1 MFKFWS
7 AIQKEAYMLW
17 SDKVGLLFMFV
28 MPLLLV
34 TVVTIVQDSAFQLVN
49 KNRIKMLVANHDN
62 GVQGDSLVSLLS
74 HSGMFGLQFDNNLK
88 ENEMIA
94 SLKDVNV
101 LTAIFIP
108 ENFSMQLESKARNIS
123 QHVLYDFG
131 IVDGIDNYSFTAPGL
146 LLYYDPILQESFT
159 MTVSNIL
166 AAYISKI
173 ESKLMLQ
180 LLYADMEIEG
190 NADRVSKLI
199 TGNRIEIL
207 AIPAKGENAPV
218 AINAS
223 QHNVPAW
230 TIFAM
235 FFMVISLGGN
245 IVKEKVSG
253 SFVRLKT
260 MPSSIMWPFSA
271 KMILYLLVAIMQVIL
286 IFSFGATLFEYI
298 KLPLLEIPQNWPAFA
313 TVVLISGLA
322 AVSYAMLIGIYVKT
336 QVQANGLGAISIII
350 FAALGG
356 IWVPVFMMPDYL
368 QTISW
373 FSPLRQSL
381 DAFYTL
387 FLNDGKW
394 TDLWPSLRNLLV
406 FIFLCQMAV
415 VIKIKKII

>member
-1 MFKFWS
+1 MYKFWS
-7 AIQKEAYMLW
+7 AIQKEALMLW

-49 KNRIKMLVANHDN
+49 KNRIKMLVVNHDD
-62 GVQGDSLVSLLS
+62 GAQGDSLISLLS
-74 HSGMFGLQFDNNLK
+74 QSGMFGLHFNNDLN

-94 SLKDVNV
+94 SLKKVNA
-101 LTAIFIP
+101 LTAISIP
-108 ENFSMQLESKARNIS
+108 ENFSLQLENKARIIS
-123 QHVLYDFG
+123 QHVLHDFG
-131 IVDGIDNYSFTAPGL
+131 IVDGIDNYSFTTPRL
-146 LLYYDPILQESFT
+146 NLYYDPILQESFT
-159 MTVSNIL
+159 MTISNIL
-166 AAYISKI
+166 EAYLYKI
-173 ESKLMLQ
+173 ENSLMLR
-180 LLYADMEIEG
+180 LLYADMEIER
-190 NADRVSKLI
+190 NPDNVTKLI
-199 TGNRIEIL
+199 AGNRVEIL
-207 AIPAKGENAPV
+207 SIPAKGESAPV

-260 MPSSIMWPFSA
+260 MPSSILWPFSA
-271 KMILYLLVAIMQVIL
+271 KMILYLMVAVFQVIV

-298 KLPLLEIPQNWPAFA
+298 NLPLLEIPQNWVAFA
-313 TVVLISGLA
+313 AVVLISGLA

-336 QVQANGLGAISIII
+336 PVQANGLGAISIII

-368 QTISW
+368 QNISW

-387 FLNDGKW
+387 FLNDGNW
-394 TDLWPSLRNLLV
+394 NDLWPSLRNLLA
-406 FIFLCQMAV
+406 FILLCQVAV
-415 VIKIKKII
+415 IVKIEKLL

>member
-7 AIQKEAYMLW
+7 AIQKETLILW

-49 KNRIKMLVANHDN
+49 KNRIKMLVVNHDN
-62 GVQGDSLVSLLS
+62 GVQGDSLISLLS
-74 HSGMFGLQFDNNLK
+74 KSGMFGLHFNNDLN

-94 SLKDVNV
+94 SLKNVNA
-101 LTAIFIP
+101 LTAISIP
-108 ENFSMQLESKARNIS
+108 ENFSLQLENRARNIS

-131 IVDGIDNYSFTAPGL
+131 IVDGIDNYSFTTPRL
-146 LLYYDPILQESFT
+146 NLYYDPILQESFT
-159 MTVSNIL
+159 MTISNIL
-166 AAYISKI
+166 EAYLFKI
-173 ESKLMLQ
+173 ENSLMLR
-180 LLYADMEIEG
+180 LLYADMEIEQ
-190 NADRVSKLI
+190 NSDNVTKLI
-199 TGNRIEIL
+199 AGNRVEIL
-207 AIPAKGENAPV
+207 AIPAKGESAPV

-260 MPSSIMWPFSA
+260 MPSSILWPFSA
-271 KMILYLLVAIMQVIL
+271 KMILYLMVAVLQVIV

-298 KLPLLEIPQNWPAFA
+298 NLPLLEIPQNWPAFA
-313 TVVLISGLA
+313 AVVLISGLA

-336 QVQANGLGAISIII
+336 PVQANGLGAISIII

-368 QTISW
+368 QNISW

-387 FLNDGKW
+387 FLSDGNW
-394 TDLWPSLRNLLV
+394 NDLWPSLRNLLA
-406 FIFLCQMAV
+406 FILLCQVAV
-415 VIKIKKII
+415 IVKIEKLL

>member
-7 AIQKEAYMLW
+7 AIQKETLILW

-49 KNRIKMLVANHDN
+49 KNRIKMLVVNHDN
-62 GVQGDSLVSLLS
+62 GVQGDSLISLLS
-74 HSGMFGLQFDNNLK
+74 KSGMFGLHFNNDLN

-94 SLKDVNV
+94 SLKNVNA
-101 LTAIFIP
+101 LTAISIP
-108 ENFSMQLESKARNIS
+108 ENFSLQLENRARNIS

-131 IVDGIDNYSFTAPGL
+131 IVDGIYNYSFTTPRL
-146 LLYYDPILQESFT
+146 NLYYDPILQESFT
-159 MTVSNIL
+159 MTISNIL
-166 AAYISKI
+166 EAYLFKI
-173 ESKLMLQ
+173 ENSLMLR
-180 LLYADMEIEG
+180 LLYADMEIEQ
-190 NADRVSKLI
+190 NSDNVTKLI
-199 TGNRIEIL
+199 AGNRVEIL
-207 AIPAKGENAPV
+207 AIPAKGESAPV

-260 MPSSIMWPFSA
+260 MPSSILWPFSA
-271 KMILYLLVAIMQVIL
+271 KMILYLMVAILQVTV

-313 TVVLISGLA
+313 AVVLISGLA

-336 QVQANGLGAISIII
+336 PVQANGLGAISIII

-368 QTISW
+368 QNISW

-387 FLNDGKW
+387 FLSDGNW
-394 TDLWPSLRNLLV
+394 NDLWPSLRNLLA
-406 FIFLCQMAV
+406 FILLCQVAV
-415 VIKIKKII
+415 IVKIEKLL